1 MRRAEER
8 ARQEA
13 ERVEQE
19 RIAREEAARKA
30 EEEAR
35 RKVELERLKQER
47 AEAEEGGQEEEG
59 GGEDGE
65 GEGGDEGKEED
76 EEGAEKLEEEEE
88 EEEEVESQK
97 GGPPQLKVTES
108 AELHPSEE
116 DLTVTDE
123 DEQLDKD
130 FPPDLPETEEFKSQR
145 ATFERD
151 FPPLIAI
158 IKGTNN
164 LEPIP
169 ISVEK
174 DEENLNKEVTKKIE
188 GTSLVH

>member
-88 EEEEVESQK
+88 EEEVESQK
-97 GGPPQLKVTES
+97 GGPPQLKVTDS

-123 DEQLDKD
+123 DEQLNKD

-174 DEENLNKEVTKKIE
+174 DEENMNKEVTKKIE